1 MSDKSRPGRS
11 SFSTRLMPITR
22 PHQSRLIFA
31 GLAILALLGG
41 GSFVSKTVRKEAGES
56 SVRARADAMSSTS
69 GAVADDRHQDRP
81 RRVHDTGAAAEA
93 KLRSLL
99 EVREGEISCIRIP
112 AHLMAGFTTGE
123 KGTGLVGRATS
134 PDLVGIISRRAVLD
148 GFKGVRADGGRIE
161 GSVDADAGEFKWTG
175 DRLQVSG
182 TAMNATDSIVLRIEA
197 REGDSAL
204 ECITSLPP
212 GGIVFLRSGDP
223 DPEGI
228 LLVVGQRDAEEKP
241 EPEKAGP

>member
-1 MSDKSRPGRS
+1 MSPH
-11 SFSTRLMPITR
+11 STPRL
-22 PHQSRLIFA
+22 LFA

-41 GSFVSKTVRKEAGES
+41 GAFISRTVFEEAEEA
-56 SVRARADAMSSTS
+56 SVRELPDDSSS
-69 GAVADDRHQDRP
+69 AGGSVSDDRHLDRP
-81 RRVHDTGAAAEA
+81 RRVQDNGAAAEA

-134 PDLVGIISRRAVLD
+134 PDLVGIISRSAVLD
-148 GFKGVRADGGRIE
+148 GFKGVRADGGPLE

-204 ECITSLPP
+204 ECITNLPP

-228 LLVVGQRDAEEKP
+228 LLIVGQRDAKETP
-241 EPEKAGP
+241 EPEKAER

>member
-1 MSDKSRPGRS
+1 MSPHSKP
-11 SFSTRLMPITR
+11 RL
-22 PHQSRLIFA
+22 LFA

-41 GSFVSKTVRKEAGES
+41 GAFVSKTVLEEVEEE
-56 SVRARADAMSSTS
+56 SVRKLPDDLSSAAGTAS
-69 GAVADDRHQDRP
+69 NDSHQDRP
-81 RRVHDTGAAAEA
+81 RRVQDSGAAAEA

-134 PDLVGIISRRAVLD
+134 PDLVGIISRSAVLD
-148 GFKGVRADGGRIE
+148 GFKGVRADGGAIE

-175 DRLQVSG
+175 DRLHVSG

-197 REGDSAL
+197 REGDNAL

-228 LLVVGQRDAEEKP
+228 LLVVGQREADEKP
-241 EPEKAGP
+241 EPEEADP